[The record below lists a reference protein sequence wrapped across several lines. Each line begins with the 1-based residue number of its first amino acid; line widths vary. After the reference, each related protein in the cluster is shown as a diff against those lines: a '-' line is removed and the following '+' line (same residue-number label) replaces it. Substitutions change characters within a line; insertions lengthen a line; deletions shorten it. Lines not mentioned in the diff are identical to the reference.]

1 MITMV
6 ALTLLIASLVGV
18 SVRTRPAH
26 ASDLYTASREVSP
39 WWNAS
44 AVSGEY
50 ISAAAFLGM
59 AGLVLAYGADM
70 LWLPIGAAAGH
81 VLLLALVT
89 APLRRSGA
97 YTLSDF
103 AAWRLG
109 SVRVRH
115 AVSGC
120 AVVIGWF
127 YLLPQFQGAGVTLSV
142 VSGLP
147 VWTGWVVVVLAVAA
161 FVMPGSGMRSI
172 TGVQAVQFWL

>member
-1 MITMV
+1 MV

-18 SVRTRPAH
+18 SARVRPAH
-26 ASDLYTASREVSP
+26 ASDLYAASRAVSP

-44 AVSGEY
+44 AISGEY

-81 VLLLALVT
+81 VVLLALVT

-103 AAWRLG
+103 AEWRLG
-109 SVRVRH
+109 SRD
-115 AVSGC
+115 
-120 AVVIGWF
+120 
-127 YLLPQFQGAGVTLSV
+127 GARARS
-142 VSGLP
+142 
-147 VWTGWVVVVLAVAA
+147 AVASSSSA
-161 FVMPGSGMRSI
+161 GSTSSRSSR
-172 TGVQAVQFWL
+172 GPA

>member
-1 MITMV
+1 MIAV
-6 ALTLLIASLVGV
+6 LALALLAASLVGV
-18 SVRTRPAH
+18 SVRTRPAR
-26 ASDLYTASREVSP
+26 ASDLYAASREVSP

-44 AVSGEY
+44 AISGEY

-81 VLLLALVT
+81 VVLLTLVT

-109 SVRVRH
+109 SRTVRH

-120 AVVIGWF
+120 VVIIGWII
-127 YLLPQFQGAGVTLSV
+127 AG
-142 VSGLP
+142 
-147 VWTGWVVVVLAVAA
+147 
-161 FVMPGSGMRSI
+161 I
-172 TGVQAVQFWL
+172 